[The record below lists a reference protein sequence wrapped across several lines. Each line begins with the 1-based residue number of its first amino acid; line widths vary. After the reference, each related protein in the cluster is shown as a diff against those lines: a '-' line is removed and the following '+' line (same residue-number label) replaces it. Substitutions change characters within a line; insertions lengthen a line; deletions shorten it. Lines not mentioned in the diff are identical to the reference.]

1 MALKFACSCACVHS
15 HALLFHSDNSCL
27 AQIKPWEHANVP
39 RVPSPCETS
48 CPSRRRERRRQAK
61 SAQNE
66 LRPALR
72 GRPARRGL
80 APPDP
85 RRPAPLFDRASGP
98 LHAHALAPA
107 LAHRRG
113 RAARRAARGPSP
125 YATARSNPA
134 RAIWASGLLR
144 ASTAHKPPRSSVRPS
159 RPATRPTL
167 GPPPRPEQ
175 VSRGKRRTAPASTAG
190 CCARAAAAST
200 ASPTP
205 TRCAAR
211 SSRPFPRRRRSRC

>member
-1 MALKFACSCACVHS
+1 MQRGARLYVETRTPLSQRQQLPCPNKMRQRSTRSLPLRKFLSVP
-15 HALLFHSDNSCL
+15 L
-27 AQIKPWEHANVP
+27 A
-39 RVPSPCETS
+39 
-48 CPSRRRERRRQAK
+48 SRRRERRRQAK

-98 LHAHALAPA
+98 HHAHALAPA

-134 RAIWASGLLR
+134 RAIWASGLRR
-144 ASTAHKPPRSSVRPS
+144 ASTAHKPPRSRVHPR

-205 TRCAAR
+205 TRCAVR
-211 SSRPFPRRRRSRC
+211 SSRPFPRRRRSRR